1 MAKETN
7 QDNAQDNTQTE
18 NGNNTNAGRIGTSI
32 TPEGEMTANVLLEA
46 LGTTIEPDLLVEA
59 LTHRSF
65 SHEHEG
71 AKNYERLEFLGDA
84 VLELVSTET
93 LYKVHP
99 DMNEGQLAKMRAKAV
114 SEESLSK
121 IAREKL
127 HVGPYILLG
136 HGEAEQGG
144 ADKSSILCDIVESL
158 IGATFIQH
166 GIDEARRVVHH
177 LVDDTLAEVAT
188 EGPALDWK
196 TSLTVKAHEMG
207 LPDPHYQTSVA
218 GPEYALEFTARAILG
233 DGGEVIGVGT
243 GSSKRKAPERS
254 NRMARELV
262 VPWSRALTVAR
273 AKWAASRTGRRISR
287 TTGHT
292 ASPTVARRMQ
302 RRASNRANGNA
313 SGGTAGVTK
322 QHYKAASQSQK
333 IWSISQWRVTRQNMG
348 LSGEPSCQPLA

>member
-1 MAKETN
+1 MAKNNN
-7 QDNAQDNTQTE
+7 QDSSQNSSAGQNSQADVNK
-18 NGNNTNAGRIGTSI
+18 GRIGTSI

-46 LGTTIEPDLLVEA
+46 LGTTLEPELLVEA

-93 LYKVHP
+93 LYKTHP

-196 TSLTVKAHEMG
+196 TSLTVKAHDMG
-207 LPDPHYQTSVA
+207 LSEPYYRTSVA
-218 GPEYALEFTARAILG
+218 GPEYALEFTARAMLG
-233 DGGEVIGVGT
+233 DEVIGIGT
-243 GSSKRKAPERS
+243 GSSKRKAQLAAAEAGWKALDGRKGGANATHGKSHKSHHKSHHKAKESATDPS
-254 NRMARELV
+254 QN
-262 VPWSRALTVAR
+262 SR
-273 AKWAASRTGRRISR
+273 
-287 TTGHT
+287 
-292 ASPTVARRMQ
+292 
-302 RRASNRANGNA
+302 
-313 SGGTAGVTK
+313 
-322 QHYKAASQSQK
+322 
-333 IWSISQWRVTRQNMG
+333 
-348 LSGEPSCQPLA
+348 

>member
-1 MAKETN
+1 MATTTTANEQNNNQTN
-7 QDNAQDNTQTE
+7 QSAEDHANH
-18 NGNNTNAGRIGTSI
+18 GRIGTSV
-32 TPEGEMTANVLLEA
+32 TPDGEMTANVLLEA
-46 LGTTIEPDLLVEA
+46 LGTTLDPELLVEA

-93 LYKVHP
+93 LYATHP

-114 SEESLSK
+114 SEESLSA

-136 HGEAEQGG
+136 HGEKEQGG

-196 TSLTVKAHEMG
+196 TSLTVKAHDMG
-207 LPDPHYQTSVA
+207 LGEPRYQMSVS
-218 GPEYALEFTARAILG
+218 GPEYAQVFTARAMLG
-233 DGGEVIGVGT
+233 DSDEVIGIGT
-243 GSSKRKAPERS
+243 GTSKRKAQLAAAE
-254 NRMARELV
+254 EG
-262 VPWSRALTVAR
+262 WKALDHR
-273 AKWAASRTGRRISR
+273 
-287 TTGHT
+287 
-292 ASPTVARRMQ
+292 
-302 RRASNRANGNA
+302 GNA
-313 SGGTAGVTK
+313 GGAK
-322 QHYKAASQSQK
+322 PKRRHK
-333 IWSISQWRVTRQNMG
+333 R
-348 LSGEPSCQPLA
+348 